1 MYLIM
6 YKTLFLYKYF
16 GYKELKYECNSG
28 YFKYKTNLNVSM
40 YFLKKQ
46 QQSNK
51 CNICYLWYLVFFST
65 QLYYVPLIKWREVSL
80 WRITAGN
87 A

>member
-6 YKTLFLYKYF
+6 YKALFLYKYF
-16 GYKELKYECNSG
+16 GYKELRYECNSD

-51 CNICYLWYLVFFST
+51 CNIC
-65 QLYYVPLIKWREVSL
+65 
-80 WRITAGN
+80 
-87 A
+87 